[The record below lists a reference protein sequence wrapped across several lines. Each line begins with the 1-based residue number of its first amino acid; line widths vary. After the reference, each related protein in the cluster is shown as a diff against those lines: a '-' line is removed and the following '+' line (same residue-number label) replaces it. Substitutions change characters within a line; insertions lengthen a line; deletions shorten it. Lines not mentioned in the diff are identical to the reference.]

1 MNGHRIKKI
10 QNLKYT
16 NHFIFE
22 KRERERERLL
32 SEDSKGKES
41 IHSLSNHSHLRNN
54 SEFPLVSNYA
64 TLTTMNSS
72 IRALSTVRGTKT
84 KKVLK
89 SNMNSVINLNIF
101 DNLNSS
107 NSKNYFNITN
117 SFINGKTN
125 SNFYMTD
132 IPFKTIYTD
141 KKIKSYK
148 DFSSDDEKEEKEKYN
163 LKLLNIFEK
172 NNSRNKIKQQLFSK
186 TLIDFKVNKL
196 NQKKESINDA
206 INKTRDMIL
215 NKYTKG
221 IKKERIIRLKEVK
234 ENNLDRV
241 ENIITSMKNTN
252 KLFNDTFLQKFNDY
266 VRELEIQRELAKTEN
281 INLMEEILK
290 HKNEISQLESQIRKI
305 EYEKNNIVRWIFF
318 QILVKEK
325 KIYLPSY
332 YKSIIEET
340 EENMKKILSNPA
352 NFSCE
357 DNELKRQYKRQL
369 TKKKFE
375 RRSTRKSF
383 ASLEKILT
391 SRATTI
397 TIYKNI
403 TIEEAKRVR
412 DYKYHLC
419 YNTPEEFF
427 ERIKQFEFDILKSI
441 KIFDKINLQIR
452 ELKIE
457 REDVIK
463 EQEYE
468 LKIENE
474 DIQEKENLLKTQKI
488 RFEILDEEINN
499 LKELLKTS
507 QLKPKIK
514 RNKTRRSIF
523 DNSFHF
529 TKKKISNLY
538 VSICNIFHT
547 CSQPPLN
554 EIIESGILIVRRINS
569 KESEMIDMLLKIEMV
584 IDYLLT
590 KINVYKNNKDIYA
603 DLYKKIQSDIEKNK
617 KIEKTRKQKEE
628 ESNKLNKLKERIQ
641 KRDNKIY
648 FLPRR
653 KFERNFS
660 SENIKHQKKIIKD
673 PTYINP
679 GFFDFVYD
687 TDDEI
692 NNKN

>member
-1 MNGHRIKKI
+1 MNNHRIKKI

-22 KRERERERLL
+22 KRERERLL
-32 SEDSKGKES
+32 SEESKGKES
-41 IHSLSNHSHLRNN
+41 INSFSNHSHHRNN
-54 SEFPLVSNYA
+54 SEFPIVSNYA

-72 IRALSTVRGTKT
+72 IRALSTIRGTKT

-89 SNMNSVINLNIF
+89 SNMNSVLNLNII

-125 SNFYMTD
+125 SVFYITD
-132 IPFKTIYTD
+132 MPFKTIYTD
-141 KKIKSYK
+141 KKIASYK
-148 DFSSDDEKEEKEKYN
+148 DFSSDDEKYEKEEKEKYN

-172 NNSRNKIKQQLFSK
+172 NNSRNKLKQQFFSK

-196 NQKKESINDA
+196 KEKKESIKDA

-215 NKYTKG
+215 NKYTKS

-241 ENIITSMKNTN
+241 ENIITSMKDTN
-252 KLFNDTFLQKFNDY
+252 KLFNDIFLQKFNDY
-266 VRELEIQRELAKTEN
+266 VRELEIQRELAKAEN
-281 INLMEEILK
+281 TNLMEEILK
-290 HKNEISQLESQIRKI
+290 QKNEISQLESQIRKI
-305 EYEKNNIVRWIFF
+305 EYEKHNIVRWIFF

-325 KIYLPSY
+325 KTHLPFY

-340 EENMKKILSNPA
+340 EENMNKILNNPS
-352 NFSCE
+352 NFSGE
-357 DNELKRQYKRQL
+357 EIEVKKQYKRQT
-369 TKKKFE
+369 TKKRYE

-383 ASLEKILT
+383 ASLEKLLT
-391 SRATTI
+391 RPTTI
-397 TIYKNI
+397 SLYKNI
-403 TIEEAKRVR
+403 TIDEAKRIR
-412 DYKYHLC
+412 NYKYYLC

-427 ERIKQFEFDILKSI
+427 ERIKQFEFDIMKSI
-441 KIFDKINLQIR
+441 KIYDKINLQIR

-488 RFEILDEEINN
+488 KFEILNEEIDN
-499 LKELLKTS
+499 LKEILKTS

-514 RNKTRRSIF
+514 RKKTRRSIF
-523 DNSFHF
+523 DNTFKF
-529 TKKKISNLY
+529 TKEKTSNLY
-538 VSICNIFHT
+538 LAISNILHN
-547 CSQPPLN
+547 CSQIPFD
-554 EIIESGILIVRRINS
+554 EIIDTGIIIVRRINS
-569 KESEMIDMLLKIEMV
+569 KESEMIDMLLKIEMI
-584 IDYLLT
+584 IDYLLS
-590 KINVYKNNKDIYA
+590 KINIYKDNKDIYF
-603 DLYKKIQSDIEKNK
+603 DLYKKIQSEIEKNK
-617 KIEKTRKQKEE
+617 KIEKTRIQKEE
-628 ESNKLNKLKERIQ
+628 ERNKLNKLKERIQ
-641 KRDNKIY
+641 KIDNKIY

-653 KFERNFS
+653 KFEKNFS
-660 SENIKHQKKIIKD
+660 SEHLKHRITIISD
-673 PTYINP
+673 PTNLNP

-692 NNKN
+692 HNK